1 MKYAKRYSF
10 SHPRVCVC
18 LLSLGRDKEEKF
30 TSVRGEVPKG
40 RLIVACHPCDANTRV
55 TLTKKAALLSDTTIT

>member
-1 MKYAKRYSF
+1 MQNVILLVI
-10 SHPRVCVC
+10 PVCV
-18 LLSLGRDKEEKF
+18 SVYSPWDKEEKF